1 MRLLLLSGVLLL
13 LVACRSEQ
21 KPLPP
26 SDELASQA
34 RVMVTGTGLFKV
46 TPDALASLGW
56 NDETPLTLTMNEE
69 LIGYQRHE
77 GALFFIYQSRFLYAI
92 ATSTLSGCVVMRP
105 RFQNNRI

>member
-46 TPDALASLGW
+46 TRDDGLASL
-56 NDETPLTLTMNEE
+56 
-69 LIGYQRHE
+69 
-77 GALFFIYQSRFLYAI
+77 A
-92 ATSTLSGCVVMRP
+92 
-105 RFQNNRI
+105 